1 MTASPSSSSDIVNM
15 VEEYIANAGSSTFT
29 TFLSDRTPLAPLRQ
43 NAKGVVPKREPV
55 RQRNVSDTDDDGTSL
70 PSVIE
75 QDMAF
80 YQTFAPKREPIAVEA
95 TPSILT
101 TGVSASASADR
112 TSYAP
117 TGLPLRDFYSLLLNE
132 LKLGR
137 NGLGIGEL
145 LDISPKCYI
154 RLIH

>member
-15 VEEYIANAGSSTFT
+15 VEEYIANAGSSTSR

-43 NAKGVVPKREPV
+43 NANGVVPKREPV
-55 RQRNVSDTDDDGTSL
+55 RQRNVSGTDDDETSL

-80 YQTFAPKREPIAVEA
+80 YQMVAPKREPIAVTA
-95 TPSILT
+95 TPSVLT
-101 TGVSASASADR
+101 TGVFASASADR

-117 TGLPLRDFYSLLLNE
+117 TGLPLRDFYSLLLNG

-145 LDISPKCYI
+145 LDVIPKC
-154 RLIH
+154 

>member
-1 MTASPSSSSDIVNM
+1 M
-15 VEEYIANAGSSTFT
+15 VEEYIANAGSSTST

-55 RQRNVSDTDDDGTSL
+55 RQRNVSGTDHHDDETSL
-70 PSVIE
+70 PSVLE

-80 YQTFAPKREPIAVEA
+80 YQTFAPKREPIAVPA
-95 TPSILT
+95 TSSVLT

-112 TSYAP
+112 TSYVP

-132 LKLGR
+132 LKLGQ

-145 LDISPKCYI
+145 LDVMSSVEYV
-154 RLIH
+154 